1 MFFCDQA
8 VSLPSFDCPLIAS
21 LKSSSCLSKTAQT
34 WRAKPANSSDL
45 VRFSG
50 KSFRHGEKIRLHK
63 SAHETNLGF
72 KSHVTK
78 GSPEK
83 CKESVFWI
91 QILCRN
97 QANPQILWCY
107 QANVTDSLQKSGALS
122 PSLTDRLLFSKR
134 RTSRLAHHTRSSARS
149 GALGPGSTGQLAFQ
163 CTRPDMLLSAQR
175 MQENHRLTCNFLN
188 NI

>member
-1 MFFCDQA
+1 M
-8 VSLPSFDCPLIAS
+8 S
-21 LKSSSCLSKTAQT
+21 LKTASSLSKTAQT
-34 WRAKPANSSDL
+34 WREKPAKHSDL
-45 VRFSG
+45 VHFSG
-50 KSFRHGEKIRLHK
+50 KSFRLGEKIRLHK

-78 GSPEK
+78 GPPEK

-107 QANVTDSLQKSGALS
+107 QAKVTESLQKSGALDV
-122 PSLTDRLLFSKR
+122 SLAIQLQFSKR

-163 CTRPDMLLSAQR
+163 CTRPDMLL
-175 MQENHRLTCNFLN
+175 
-188 NI
+188 

>member
-1 MFFCDQA
+1 M
-8 VSLPSFDCPLIAS
+8 S
-21 LKSSSCLSKTAQT
+21 LKTASSLSKTAQT
-34 WRAKPANSSDL
+34 WREKPANSSDMT
-45 VRFSG
+45 RFSG
-50 KSFRHGEKIRLHK
+50 KSLRHGEKIRLHK

-78 GSPEK
+78 GPPEK

-107 QANVTDSLQKSGALS
+107 QAKVTESLQKSGALDV
-122 PSLTDRLLFSKR
+122 SLAIQLQFSKR

-175 MQENHRLTCNFLN
+175 MQENHRLTCDF
-188 NI
+188 

>member
-1 MFFCDQA
+1 MTSATHAVGSATGARLRRTRAASAASIACEQVIVHTEHTLGASPEVCFCDQA

-21 LKSSSCLSKTAQT
+21 LKSSPCLSKTAQT

-45 VRFSG
+45 VHFSG

-78 GSPEK
+78 GPPEK

-107 QANVTDSLQKSGALS
+107 QAKVTESLQKSGKSTDSLVLS
-122 PSLTDRLLFSKR
+122 GKSYRIFAEVR
-134 RTSRLAHHTRSSARS
+134 RA
-149 GALGPGSTGQLAFQ
+149 
-163 CTRPDMLLSAQR
+163 
-175 MQENHRLTCNFLN
+175 
-188 NI
+188 

>member
-1 MFFCDQA
+1 MQ
-8 VSLPSFDCPLIAS
+8 SSYSPPSFDRPLIAS

-45 VRFSG
+45 VHFSG

-78 GSPEK
+78 GPPEK

-107 QANVTDSLQKSGALS
+107 QAKVTESLQKSGALG
-122 PSLTDRLLFSKR
+122 PS
-134 RTSRLAHHTRSSARS
+134 
-149 GALGPGSTGQLAFQ
+149 STGQLAFQ
-163 CTRPDMLLSAQR
+163 CTRPDMLLSAQH
-175 MQENHRLTCNFLN
+175 MQQNHRLTCDF
-188 NI
+188 

>member
-1 MFFCDQA
+1 MKDR
-8 VSLPSFDCPLIAS
+8 SFGPEFLS
-21 LKSSSCLSKTAQT
+21 LKAASCLNKFTQT
-34 WRAKPANSSDL
+34 WRENPANSSDM
-45 VRFSG
+45 VCFSG
-50 KSFRHGEKIRLHK
+50 ESFRHGEKIRLHGGAI
-63 SAHETNLGF
+63 SSTLQ
-72 KSHVTK
+72 SP
-78 GSPEK
+78 PEK

-107 QANVTDSLQKSGALS
+107 QAKVTESLQKSGALDV
-122 PSLTDRLLFSKR
+122 SLAIQLQFSKR

-175 MQENHRLTCNFLN
+175 MQENHRLTWYF
-188 NI
+188 